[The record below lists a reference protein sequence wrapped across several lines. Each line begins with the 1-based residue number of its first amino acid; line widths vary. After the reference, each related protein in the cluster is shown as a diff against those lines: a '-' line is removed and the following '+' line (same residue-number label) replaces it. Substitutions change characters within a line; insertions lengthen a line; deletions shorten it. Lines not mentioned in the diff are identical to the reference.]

1 MKIVRTMAAVVIS
14 SISLVTFAAT
24 LAPADKADL
33 DLYLKSEILER
44 KIPGM
49 QVAVVQGD
57 KIVLLKSYGNADLAH
72 SIPVKPET
80 VFSIN
85 SATKSFTGVAAMQ
98 LSEQGKLDLNAPLSR
113 YLNGLPLPWQTV
125 TITQLLNHTS
135 GLPDIVRLQTWRVA
149 GSNNWD
155 AAWDAIQKIPM
166 DFSPGER
173 FRYNQTNY
181 LLLGKIIDQLAGM
194 PFERFIHQQQFDIAN
209 MNKTG
214 YGDTQEVIPH
224 RAPPYRLDSDGKA
237 SQLMT
242 DDLPRFLRTGGGINS
257 TAGDLAQWIIALNK
271 DKLLSRAGKERL
283 WKQTLLNNGQP
294 APWAL
299 GWPIIRNTDYRAV
312 AGIGGARS
320 AFYIYPEKDLAVV
333 ILTNLAGAAPEQMI
347 DAVASYFLPELR
359 KINGTFTS
367 YLLRQRAE
375 TKGYSRLDDELAA
388 LRKNSGNA
396 PPSED
401 ELNAWGY
408 RLLQAK
414 RTEPAVAVFTL
425 ATRLYSSSSNAH
437 DSLAE
442 AYEANGQ
449 LELSIQHYRR
459 SLELNSKNTHAT
471 ERLRA
476 LSTH

>member
-1 MKIVRTMAAVVIS
+1 
-14 SISLVTFAAT
+14 
-24 LAPADKADL
+24 
-33 DLYLKSEILER
+33 
-44 KIPGM
+44 
-49 QVAVVQGD
+49 
-57 KIVLLKSYGNADLAH
+57 
-72 SIPVKPET
+72 
-80 VFSIN
+80 
-85 SATKSFTGVAAMQ
+85 MQ

-257 TAGDLAQWIIALNK
+257 TARDLAQWIIALNK
-271 DKLLSRAGKERL
+271 ISC
-283 WKQTLLNNGQP
+283 
-294 APWAL
+294 
-299 GWPIIRNTDYRAV
+299 
-312 AGIGGARS
+312 
-320 AFYIYPEKDLAVV
+320 YPEREK
-333 ILTNLAGAAPEQMI
+333 
-347 DAVASYFLPELR
+347 
-359 KINGTFTS
+359 NGCGS
-367 YLLRQRAE
+367 
-375 TKGYSRLDDELAA
+375 K
-388 LRKNSGNA
+388 
-396 PPSED
+396 
-401 ELNAWGY
+401 
-408 RLLQAK
+408 
-414 RTEPAVAVFTL
+414 
-425 ATRLYSSSSNAH
+425 LY
-437 DSLAE
+437 
-442 AYEANGQ
+442 
-449 LELSIQHYRR
+449 
-459 SLELNSKNTHAT
+459 
-471 ERLRA
+471 
-476 LSTH
+476 